1 MHGHFINMTNTTY
14 TMVACGIV
22 TVTGQVTA
30 VQDLQ

>member
-1 MHGHFINMTNTTY
+1 MHGHFINMTN